1 MSDPLARAAST
12 APAMIGEGCSQ
23 RYDPEA
29 LSEENGAEFAEAA
42 ALWQQL
48 QQSAPLSA
56 AIPALPLPSKAGS
69 TRVSDPEAVHQL
81 LEASGLLL

>member
-29 LSEENGAEFAEAA
+29 LSEENGAEFTEAA

-48 QQSAPLSA
+48 QHEASLLTSV
-56 AIPALPLPSKAGS
+56 PALPLPGKAG
-69 TRVSDPEAVHQL
+69 
-81 LEASGLLL
+81 